1 MHRVDSNHID
11 SANSL
16 PLQLTVNSTVSLS
29 LLLRTRIGKLVF
41 RAALLKGVDVVAIND
56 PFIDLKYIVY
66 MTKHDS
72 THGRLN
78 ADVKQEDGHLVV
90 NGKKIKV
97 FSERNPADI
106 PWGSLG
112 VDVVVESTGVFLS
125 VEKANGHI
133 QGGAQK
139 VVVTAPSPVSSS
151 IR

>member
-1 MHRVDSNHID
+1 M
-11 SANSL
+11 
-16 PLQLTVNSTVSLS
+16 
-29 LLLRTRIGKLVF
+29 
-41 RAALLKGVDVVAIND
+41 VAIND

-72 THGRLN
+72 THGRLQ

-139 VVVTAPSPVSSS
+139 VVVTAPSPVGSV
-151 IR
+151 RVVQT